1 MGSDWIKISVLEMED
16 WKINLQVV
24 SSQRLIFS
32 FRFWVWLDWMK
43 KPAVSMKTSVRD
55 LYRRLMAQEARF
67 LACLCDIG
75 KPGDYLLTLCC
86 FPFHLKKLGARRFI
100 FNIPC
105 VLSRWRKLIEAT
117 LQGRSSICVPLR
129 SIYCSAKSTIWKLFS
144 EVSVKYQDL
153 TFTFKFLP
161 SVVPLF
167 QIVETLMIFSWE
179 TKWPK
184 KGQHRFQ
191 LIFWRIQCHI
201 PFFRQT
207 YVQGVIST
215 PYSQA
220 DFLITF
226 YRTLSVFCP
235 SGFWVISHLDVVY
248 PLESS
253 T

>member
-1 MGSDWIKISVLEMED
+1 MAWLDEETCCFYEDVCTGSVQETHGARSP
-16 WKINLQVV
+16 
-24 SSQRLIFS
+24 IFS
-32 FRFWVWLDWMK
+32 LPMW
-43 KPAVSMKTSVRD
+43 
-55 LYRRLMAQEARF
+55 YRETWGL
-67 LACLCDIG
+67 LANS
-75 KPGDYLLTLCC
+75 LL
-86 FPFHLKKLGARRFI
+86 FPIPLKKLGARRFI

-129 SIYCSAKSTIWKLFS
+129 SIYCSAKRTIWKLFS

-153 TFTFKFLP
+153 TFFFKFLP

-167 QIVETLMIFSWE
+167 QIVQTLMICSWE

-201 PFFRQT
+201 LFFRQT
-207 YVQGVIST
+207 YVQGVIYT

-220 DFLITF
+220 DSLVTF

-235 SGFWVISHLDVVY
+235 SGFWVMSHFNVAC

-253 T
+253 I